1 MDGCPRAGAGSA
13 GSGLTTVVPAATCL
27 LSSAGGG
34 AGPATNA
41 SGRLDCRPLLRGVT
55 PSGSPLSF
63 PPLAPAEALPP
74 RESLSATDGG
84 GAGPASNLR
93 VMHDRGCA
101 ISLFVGRRR
110 FYWGRA
116 FRGVSWKRETASR
129 ERGGHPRGKSCARQT
144 TRERFEEVAPG
155 FDRESRG
162 SENSD
167 SRTSPAPASLSV
179 AARRNR
185 TSS

>member
-1 MDGCPRAGAGSA
+1 MGW
-13 GSGLTTVVPAATCL
+13 TTAVPAATCL

-55 PSGSPLSF
+55 ASGSPLSF

-101 ISLFVGRRR
+101 ISLFVDRWR
-110 FYWGRA
+110 FYRGRA
-116 FRGVSWKRETASR
+116 FWGVSWKRETASR
-129 ERGGHPRGKSCARQT
+129 ERGGHPRKKLRAANN
-144 TRERFEEVAPG
+144 TRKI
-155 FDRESRG
+155 
-162 SENSD
+162 
-167 SRTSPAPASLSV
+167 
-179 AARRNR
+179 
-185 TSS
+185 